1 MEAQVTQMTWA
12 QIETLQVLFLTQSVP
27 GGTSITGSLIFQEK
41 PKVHISN
48 MKSPT
53 FKMLVYV

>member
-1 MEAQVTQMTWA
+1 MEAQVHQMAWA
-12 QIETLQVLFLTQSVP
+12 QTETLLLFFLTQSVP
-27 GGTSITGSLIFQEK
+27 GGTSITESCIFQEK
-41 PKVHISN
+41 PKAHIFN